1 LSRRRLPTEA
11 TRFLHRARLR
21 EAVAVVAA
29 RDGAAFL
36 TVESVAVQAG
46 VSRKVFYM
54 FSGGASDALQDA
66 AAAGLD
72 FGVRR
77 IGQAFDAQRDR
88 PLAIRAAVVEALAL
102 SDAEPHWALFC
113 VRDSHAEPIA
123 SGLDR
128 SRRLAPLVQRLR
140 EDGDS
145 DAPAWA
151 AIDAVE
157 GAIRHALTDGTP
169 GRLGDQADELVGL
182 VLDLLGERRRGR
194 GRIQPQERWL
204 VARVDAAFDALP
216 GSASELAELL
226 VAAGTAG
233 DGAALWRAFVRL
245 HELERKRGLSTAER
259 QLQRTAFDGL
269 EEAGHFGL
277 PVMAIAAGAAPAR
290 WNPVAPVPASASDG
304 GDAAA

>member
-1 LSRRRLPTEA
+1 VPRRRLPTEA
-11 TRFLHRARLR
+11 TRFLQRARLR

-36 TVESVAVQAG
+36 TVEDVAAQAG
-46 VSRKVFYM
+46 VSRKAFYM
-54 FSGGASDALQDA
+54 FYSGASHALQDA

-88 PLAIRAAVVEALAL
+88 PLAIRAAIFEALAL

-123 SGLDR
+123 SALDR
-128 SRRLAPLVQRLR
+128 SRRLVPLVDRLR
-140 EDGDS
+140 EHGS
-145 DAPAWA
+145 GDAPAWA

-169 GRLGDQADELVGL
+169 TRLTDLADELVGL

-216 GSASELAELL
+216 GSESELAELL
-226 VAAGTAG
+226 VAAGAAG

-245 HELERKRGLSTAER
+245 HGLERTRGLSSAER
-259 QLQRTAFDGL
+259 KLQRTAFDGL

-290 WNPVAPVPASASDG
+290 WMPAA
-304 GDAAA
+304 